1 MPEKICVLLADDHV
15 VVRMGLATLIG
26 LEDDLD
32 VVGQAAD
39 GMAAV
44 SLFKTLKPDVVV
56 MDMMMPKL
64 DGAKATKEILDFDRS
79 AKVLVLTTFGESDE
93 VREALSAGAV
103 GALVKDSDESALLTA
118 VRAAYRGKKTI
129 SEEIGRVLKN
139 DKSRPALTKRHKEI
153 LQLVAK
159 GFTNSEISER
169 VGIGADCVK
178 AHLKTLFARLGVA
191 NRSEAAAMA
200 VSENLI

>member
-1 MPEKICVLLADDHV
+1 MPEKIRVLLADDHV

-103 GALVKDSDESALLTA
+103 GALVKDSDESTLLTA
-118 VRAAYRGKKTI
+118 VRAAYRGKTTI
-129 SEEIGRVLKN
+129 SVEISRVLKN
-139 DKSRPALTKRHKEI
+139 DKSRPVLTRRHKEI